1 MTLASTTAAAARRPR
16 SQRWGIGEYEVAG
29 QLAYFEISWDD
40 WRRDTAWALGLL
52 ADHGVGPLKGDGAG
66 GTGGGSP
73 PCVEKVGGGL
83 VIVGGMAESPWFDP
97 FETAARE
104 LGAPYS
110 IGETY
115 AFEAFRTGLY
125 ASRLPVTM
133 IFGLDRTVAEG
144 LGDELA
150 AVVARVPVIVARPD
164 AVGLLAGAGAR
175 PFVVTKVGP
184 AIAVECP
191 YRSGA
196 HVNGAEWTLAERGGE
211 LLLSTAGPRA
221 HQVNQAAL
229 DLRGT
234 LTEGPCGCGRAGQRI
249 IAGTEQGNTEQGNTE
264 QGNTEQERTPW
275 PLTGSPSGTSS
286 ASTGAATPAG

>member
-16 SQRWGIGEYEVAG
+16 SRQWGIGEYGAAG
-29 QLAYFEISWDD
+29 QLVYFEVSWDD
-40 WRRDTAWALGLL
+40 WRRDIAWARGLL
-52 ADHGVGPLKGDGAG
+52 ADHGVGPLKGDGP

-73 PCVEKVGGGL
+73 PCVEKVRGGL

-97 FETAARE
+97 FETAACE

-110 IGETY
+110 IGEIY

-175 PFVVTKVGP
+175 PFVVTRVGP

-191 YRSGA
+191 HRAGRPRQR
-196 HVNGAEWTLAERGGE
+196 RGVDPGRARRRAVHQHRGSTSAPGE
-211 LLLSTAGPRA
+211 P
-221 HQVNQAAL
+221 
-229 DLRGT
+229 
-234 LTEGPCGCGRAGQRI
+234 GRAGLARHTDRR
-249 IAGTEQGNTEQGNTE
+249 AV
-264 QGNTEQERTPW
+264 R
-275 PLTGSPSGTSS
+275 LR
-286 ASTGAATPAG
+286 AHRPADHR

>member
-1 MTLASTTAAAARRPR
+1 LTLASTTAAAARRPR
-16 SQRWGIGEYEVAG
+16 SRQWGIGEYEVAG
-29 QLAYFEISWDD
+29 QLVYFEVSWDD
-40 WRRDTAWALGLL
+40 WRRDTAWARGLL
-52 ADHGVGPLKGDGAG
+52 ADYGVSQVKGDGPG

-83 VIVGGMAESPWFDP
+83 VIVAGMAESPWFDP
-97 FETAARE
+97 FETAACE

-110 IGETY
+110 IGEIY

-150 AVVARVPVIVARPD
+150 AVVARVPAIVARPD

-175 PFVVTKVGP
+175 PFVVTRVGP

-191 YRSGA
+191 YRAGA

-211 LLLSTAGPRA
+211 LFISTAGPRA

-234 LTEGPCGCGRAGQRI
+234 LTEGPCGCGRPGQRI
-249 IAGTEQGNTEQGNTE
+249 IASTEQA
-264 QGNTEQERTPW
+264 NTEQERTPW

-286 ASTGAATPAG
+286 ASTGAATRPG